1 MSRLFLER
9 SPLPGIAL
17 PFLITGPAFGLLAAL
32 LLLVHGDAVLINRW
46 VPVTLAVVHLLTL
59 GFLGT
64 TMLGALLQVTAV
76 TLGRGIPLA
85 LPWAQALYG
94 FFVAGTLCLVAGFL
108 TQSPLAFRFAIVLLL
123 GTLPVFFAA
132 VMRRV
137 WGELRRR
144 DTARALGIA
153 LLALG
158 VLALLGLRLASGW
171 GWHELGIPRQWTDLH
186 LRFGLFGWVGVLV
199 MAVSF
204 EVVPMF
210 QFTPPFSM
218 RERKWLPPG
227 ILIALLLCSLL
238 MLAGRTTFVA
248 DLLLFMPLALFAIRL
263 LFLQRRSRRRDS
275 DCTRRFFRFAMVSL
289 LLSGLLWLAAGL
301 SDKFGPRL
309 AMAATALY
317 LLGFALGCVNGM
329 LYKIVPFLLTLRLQR
344 RRWAAGARALELPR
358 LRDFIRESV
367 ALRQYRL
374 SLIGTAG
381 VVLAVLFPG
390 VGLARLAA
398 ILLLAA
404 WLQLL
409 VNLVGALRLFDV
421 HRAPEAPCPAR
432 YHNVQES

>member
-17 PFLITGPAFGLLAAL
+17 PFLITGPVFGVLAAL
-32 LLLVHGDAVLINRW
+32 LLLVQGDAVLVNRW
-46 VPVTLAVVHLLTL
+46 VPVTLAAVHLLTL

-64 TMLGALLQVTAV
+64 AMLGALLQVTAV

-94 FFVAGTLCLVAGFL
+94 FFVTGTLCLVAGFL
-108 TQSPLAFRFAIVLLL
+108 THSPLAFRFAIVLLL
-123 GTLPVFFAA
+123 GTLPVFFVA
-132 VMRRV
+132 VTRRV
-137 WGELRRR
+137 WGELWRR
-144 DTARALGIA
+144 DTARALGLA
-153 LLALG
+153 LLAFG
-158 VLALLGLRLASGW
+158 VLALLGLRLAGGW
-171 GWHELGIPRQWTDLH
+171 GWHDLGIPRQWTDLH
-186 LRFGLFGWVGVLV
+186 LRFGLFGWVGVLI

-218 RERKWLPPG
+218 RERKWLPPA
-227 ILIALLLCSLL
+227 ILVALMLCSLL
-238 MLAGRTTFVA
+238 MLAGRATLVA
-248 DLLLFMPLALFAIRL
+248 DLLLFVPLAVFAVRTLI
-263 LFLQRRSRRRDS
+263 LQRRSRRQEP
-275 DCTRRFFRFAMVSL
+275 DCTRRFFRFAMLSL
-289 LLSGLLWLAAGL
+289 LLAGLLWLVAELTGMFA
-301 SDKFGPRL
+301 SRL
-309 AMAATALY
+309 AMAATVLY

-344 RRWAAGARALELPR
+344 RRWAEGARALDLPR
-358 LRDFIRESV
+358 LRDFIPESV

-374 SLIGTAG
+374 SLVGTAG

-390 VGLARLAA
+390 FGLARLAA

-409 VNLVGALRLFDV
+409 VNLVGALRLFGV